1 MITVKN
7 VSLRFGTKTLF
18 QDVNL
23 KFVDGACY
31 GLIGANGSG
40 KSTFLRLLNGTLE
53 TTSGEIIIPKGE
65 RISTLEQDHYKYD
78 LETVIEVVIRGNQRL
93 YDISKEKNELYNKE
107 NFSDADGI
115 RLGELEAEFLE
126 LNGWEAES
134 EAGELLS
141 NLGVSPDLHYL
152 KMKELENNDKVKV
165 LLAKSLFQNPDI
177 LLLDEPTNNL
187 DIDAI
192 NWLSEFLINYQ
203 NCCIVVSHDR
213 HFLNNVCTHIVDI
226 DYHKMTLYAGNYDFW
241 RESSELLLR
250 QVKEANKKKE
260 EKIKELQDFIAR
272 FQANASKSK
281 QATSRKKIL
290 EKIELEEIVPS
301 SRKYPFID
309 FKFEKAN
316 SKEVLTVDNLTVE
329 EGGVKLLDKI
339 SFSILKGDKITF
351 LGSNIQ
357 KTLLFD
363 VLTKNKKYTRGE
375 FKFGVNSKI
384 SYFKSDNT
392 KYFQG
397 NENILEWISNYK
409 KIDDIE
415 LLRGFLGRMLF
426 SGDDVFKSV
435 NVLSGGEKARVV
447 LALMM
452 LESPNVLILDEPT
465 NHLDLES
472 ITSLNKAMVNFQ
484 GEILFTSQDFELN
497 KTVANRVIEIF
508 ENGTIVDRRVPYEE
522 YIQDK
527 KIKELREKNRISK
540 K

>member
-1 MITVKN
+1 M
-7 VSLRFGTKTLF
+7 
-18 QDVNL
+18 
-23 KFVDGACY
+23 
-31 GLIGANGSG
+31 
-40 KSTFLRLLNGTLE
+40 
-53 TTSGEIIIPKGE
+53 
-65 RISTLEQDHYKYD
+65 
-78 LETVIEVVIRGNQRL
+78 
-93 YDISKEKNELYNKE
+93 
-107 NFSDADGI
+107 
-115 RLGELEAEFLE
+115 
-126 LNGWEAES
+126 
-134 EAGELLS
+134 
-141 NLGVSPDLHYL
+141 
-152 KMKELENNDKVKV
+152 
-165 LLAKSLFQNPDI
+165 
-177 LLLDEPTNNL
+177 
-187 DIDAI
+187 
-192 NWLSEFLINYQ
+192 
-203 NCCIVVSHDR
+203 
-213 HFLNNVCTHIVDI
+213 NNVCTHIVDI

-316 SKEVLTVDNLTVE
+316 SKEVLTLDNLTVE

-339 SFSILKGDKITF
+339 SFSVLKGDKITF

>member
-1 MITVKN
+1 M
-7 VSLRFGTKTLF
+7 
-18 QDVNL
+18 
-23 KFVDGACY
+23 
-31 GLIGANGSG
+31 
-40 KSTFLRLLNGTLE
+40 
-53 TTSGEIIIPKGE
+53 
-65 RISTLEQDHYKYD
+65 
-78 LETVIEVVIRGNQRL
+78 
-93 YDISKEKNELYNKE
+93 
-107 NFSDADGI
+107 
-115 RLGELEAEFLE
+115 
-126 LNGWEAES
+126 
-134 EAGELLS
+134 
-141 NLGVSPDLHYL
+141 
-152 KMKELENNDKVKV
+152 
-165 LLAKSLFQNPDI
+165 
-177 LLLDEPTNNL
+177 
-187 DIDAI
+187 
-192 NWLSEFLINYQ
+192 
-203 NCCIVVSHDR
+203 
-213 HFLNNVCTHIVDI
+213 
-226 DYHKMTLYAGNYDFW
+226 
-241 RESSELLLR
+241 
-250 QVKEANKKKE
+250 
-260 EKIKELQDFIAR
+260 
-272 FQANASKSK
+272 
-281 QATSRKKIL
+281 
-290 EKIELEEIVPS
+290 
-301 SRKYPFID
+301 
-309 FKFEKAN
+309 EKAN
-316 SKEVLTVDNLTVE
+316 SKEVLTLDNLTVE

-339 SFSILKGDKITF
+339 SFSILKGDKIAF

>member
-1 MITVKN
+1 M
-7 VSLRFGTKTLF
+7 
-18 QDVNL
+18 
-23 KFVDGACY
+23 
-31 GLIGANGSG
+31 
-40 KSTFLRLLNGTLE
+40 
-53 TTSGEIIIPKGE
+53 
-65 RISTLEQDHYKYD
+65 
-78 LETVIEVVIRGNQRL
+78 
-93 YDISKEKNELYNKE
+93 
-107 NFSDADGI
+107 
-115 RLGELEAEFLE
+115 
-126 LNGWEAES
+126 
-134 EAGELLS
+134 
-141 NLGVSPDLHYL
+141 
-152 KMKELENNDKVKV
+152 
-165 LLAKSLFQNPDI
+165 
-177 LLLDEPTNNL
+177 
-187 DIDAI
+187 
-192 NWLSEFLINYQ
+192 
-203 NCCIVVSHDR
+203 
-213 HFLNNVCTHIVDI
+213 NNVCTHIVDI